1 MKKIF
6 LPILLLISTFSFAQ
20 TVCVPGTQTSTASA
34 YILPDSTTNLNHGCP
49 GLNYFQYM
57 YLKAAKDTTINAT
70 LPLVG
75 AFTITAKIDSFVVDA
90 NITGL
95 PSYLTVESNPTKLL
109 AAGAAFP
116 KSNYDRLVIKGDSLA
131 CVKISGLIPSGTL
144 AGTNNLNIQLRIYLS
159 NMSSTNVTADAL
171 IPNLY
176 PGRKLDTTTNFSY
189 YKIIIDAQPCYPVS
203 ISNLDKYNFDLIGNA
218 PNPFTGNTTISF
230 QSAVSKNFDLKIMS
244 ATGAIVYAE
253 KVKSQ
258 IGMNYIN
265 IDGSKLSSGMYMI
278 LLNDDKN
285 RLTKKMQV
293 K

>member
-6 LPILLLISTFSFAQ
+6 LPILLLISTISFAQ
-20 TVCVPGTQTSTASA
+20 VCVPGTLTAPGKA
-34 YILPDSTTNLNHGCP
+34 YIIPDAATNFNDACVGQ
-49 GLNYFQYM
+49 NYVQYV
-57 YLKAAKDTTINAT
+57 YIKVPKDTTISISGFNVPAT
-70 LPLVG
+70 
-75 AFTITAKIDSFVVDA
+75 IDSFVIRRAV
-90 NITGL
+90 TGL
-95 PSYLTVESNPTKLL
+95 PAGLIAETNPNFLAASPSNPKTN
-109 AAGAAFP
+109 FE
-116 KSNYDRLVIKGDSLA
+116 RLVVKGDSLA
-131 CVKISGLIPSGTL
+131 CIKISGIVPIGTAL
-144 AGTNNLNIQLRIYLS
+144 GANNLSINVRAYLRAGLAIDTAMDINYYVI
-159 NMSSTNVTADAL
+159 NVKANNCFPA
-171 IPNLY
+171 
-176 PGRKLDTTTNFSY
+176 
-189 YKIIIDAQPCYPVS
+189 S
-203 ISNLDKYNFDLIGNA
+203 ISNLDKYSFDLIGNA

>member
-6 LPILLLISTFSFAQ
+6 LPILLLISTISFAQ
-20 TVCVPGTQTSTASA
+20 VCVPGTLTAPGKA
-34 YILPDSTTNLNHGCP
+34 YIIPDAATNFNDACVGQ
-49 GLNYFQYM
+49 NYVQYV
-57 YLKAAKDTTINAT
+57 YIKVPKDTTVTVFGAPIPAT
-70 LPLVG
+70 
-75 AFTITAKIDSFVVDA
+75 IDSFVIRRAV
-90 NITGL
+90 TGL
-95 PSYLTVESNPTKLL
+95 PAGLIAETNPNFLAASPSNPKTN
-109 AAGAAFP
+109 FE
-116 KSNYDRLVIKGDSLA
+116 RLVVKGDSLA
-131 CVKISGLIPSGTL
+131 CIKISGIVPIGTAL
-144 AGTNNLNIQLRIYLS
+144 GVYNLNINVRAYL
-159 NMSSTNVTADAL
+159 NLVDTAMDINYYVINVKANNCFPA
-171 IPNLY
+171 
-176 PGRKLDTTTNFSY
+176 
-189 YKIIIDAQPCYPVS
+189 S
-203 ISNLDKYNFDLIGNA
+203 ISNLDKYSFDLIGNA